1 MSILIIQYKNHRNIM
16 RMRLIFKEK
25 VLDKKWFESDF
36 IYDLESYPNV
46 FSMSIIHAS
55 GKHMRVFEISDR
67 KNEIEGIAKC
77 LRYLVRNKCR
87 MVGFNNNSYDYT
99 LIHEIIKSLKE
110 AKQSGKTP
118 NITAQKLYKLTTQII
133 TKMQSE
139 EKWYGIKEADHF
151 IQQVDL
157 YKIHHMDNMAKATS
171 LKMLEVNMRSTNVE
185 DLPFPVGKKLTSD
198 EIDILLHYNKH
209 DVNETLKFYYYSY
222 EAIQLRKELSEKFGF
237 DCTSFSD
244 SKIGE
249 TLFINRLEQA
259 QKGLCYEYSK
269 HGGRKINQT
278 KRDNVKIKDC
288 LFDYLKFE
296 RPEFKA
302 VHDWLSNQTVQETKG
317 VFNDYEEHQIGELA
331 KYAQMKT
338 KKVLFKNRLNLDNKD
353 KPKADFDFTD
363 LDHLEE
369 LQRLKDEFL
378 KEHPMGYFEEK
389 ETKTS
394 RSHKLKVTAF
404 YRVVEAINTVI
415 DDKVYV
421 YGTGGI
427 HMSIESETVRADDE
441 WTIIDAD
448 VTSMYPSISIA
459 NNVYPEHLGITFC
472 KVYKDLF
479 MERGKY
485 PKGSGPN
492 GAIKLA
498 LNSVYGK
505 SNSEFSPLYDPKYTL
520 TITING
526 QLCLSMLAE
535 QLIGLGCKM
544 IQCNTDGVTAL
555 VPRSKEADY
564 YAITKAWEKTVGLQL
579 EYAVYS
585 MMALNNVNNYIA
597 VYEDGKVKS
606 KGQYEVAHFE
616 KLGWSKNHSA
626 MIVPKAALD
635 YIVYGKDIEETIRSH
650 KDEFDFLLRAK
661 VPRSSKLYL
670 CYEDGREVQQQNICR
685 YYPSEHGGKLVKL
698 MPPLVWVEGG
708 GDWRRLGLDTEW
720 TVETCNNIAE
730 FDWNKL
736 NYDYYIKEAQKL
748 IDGVGVEIE

>member
-1 MSILIIQYKNHRNIM
+1 
-16 RMRLIFKEK
+16 
-25 VLDKKWFESDF
+25 LDKKWYESDW
-36 IYDLESYPNV
+36 IYDLESYPNC
-46 FSMSIIHAS
+46 FSMCIVHSS
-55 GKHMRVFEISDR
+55 GKSMRVFEISDR
-67 KNEIEGIAKC
+67 KNDIEGIAKC
-77 LRYLVRNKCR
+77 LRYMIQNKCR
-87 MVGFNNNSYDYT
+87 MVGFNNLSYDYT
-99 LIHEIIKSLKE
+99 LIHEIINSLKE
-110 AKQSGKTP
+110 AKKAGKAPT
-118 NITAQKLYKLTTQII
+118 ITAQKLYKLTTQII
-133 TKMQSE
+133 TKMQNSDD
-139 EKWYGIKEADHF
+139 KWYGVRESDHF
-151 IQQVDL
+151 VQQVDL
-157 YKIHHMDNMAKATS
+157 YKIHHMDNVAKATS

-185 DLPFPVGKKLTSD
+185 DLPFPVGKKLTSS
-198 EIDILLHYNKH
+198 EIDTLLYYNQH
-209 DVNETLKFYYYSY
+209 DVKETLKFYYYSY
-222 EAIQLRKELSEKFGF
+222 EAIQLRKELSVTFGF
-237 DCTSFSD
+237 DCTNFSD

-259 QKGLCYEYSK
+259 EEGLCYTQSK
-269 HGGRKINQT
+269 YGGRKINQT
-278 KRDNVKIKDC
+278 KRPDGIKIKDC
-288 LFDYLKFE
+288 LFDYLYFD

-302 VHDWLSNQTVQETKG
+302 VHDWLSSQTVMETKG

-338 KKVLFKNRLNLDNKD
+338 KKVLFKNKLNLDKKD
-353 KPKADFDFTD
+353 KPKADFNVIDVDHMLELEALKADF
-363 LDHLEE
+363 
-369 LQRLKDEFL
+369 LKD
-378 KEHPMGYFEEK
+378 HPLAWFEEK

-394 RSHKLKVTAF
+394 RSHKVKVTAF
-404 YRVVEAINTVI
+404 YRVVESINTVI

-427 HMSIESETVRADDE
+427 HMSIESETVRADED

-479 MERGKY
+479 NERKKH

-535 QLIGLGCKM
+535 QLIALGCKM

-555 VPRSKEADY
+555 VPRSKEAEY
-564 YAITKAWEKTVGLQL
+564 YEIAKAWEKTVGLQL

-597 VYEDGKVKS
+597 VYEDGSVKS

-626 MIVPKAALD
+626 MIVAKAALD
-635 YIVYGKDIEETIRSH
+635 YIVYGIDIEQTIHQH
-650 KDEFDFLLRAK
+650 KDEFDFCLRAK

-685 YYPSEHGGKLVKL
+685 YYPSENGGKLVKL
-698 MPPLVWVEGG
+698 MPALVEGG
-708 GDWRRLGLDTEW
+708 EWRRLGLDTDW
-720 TVETCNNIAE
+720 NVETCNNIAE
-730 FDWNKL
+730 FDWTKL
-736 NYDYYIKEAQKL
+736 NYTYYITEAQKL
-748 IDGVGVEIE
+748 IDGVGGVKQIH

>member
-1 MSILIIQYKNHRNIM
+1 M
-16 RMRLIFKEK
+16 
-25 VLDKKWFESDF
+25 DKKWFESDF

-46 FSMSIIHAS
+46 FSMSIVHAS
-55 GKHMRVFEISDR
+55 GNHMRVFEISDR
-67 KNEIEGIAKC
+67 KNDIEGIAKC
-77 LRYLVRNKCR
+77 LRYMVQNKCR
-87 MVGFNNNSYDYT
+87 MVGFNNLSYDYT

-110 AKQSGKTP
+110 AKQSGKAP
-118 NITAQKLYKLTTQII
+118 NITAQKLYRLTTQII
-133 TKMQSE
+133 TKMQNSDD
-139 EKWYGIKEADHF
+139 KWYGVKESDHF

-157 YKIHHMDNMAKATS
+157 YKIHHMDNVAKATS

-185 DLPFPVGKKLTSD
+185 DLPFPVGKKLISS
-198 EIDILLHYNKH
+198 EIDTLLYYNQH
-209 DVNETLKFYYYSY
+209 DVRETLKFYYYSY
-222 EAIQLRKELSEKFGF
+222 EALQLRVELSEKFGF
-237 DCTSFSD
+237 DCTNASD

-249 TLFINRLEQA
+249 TLFINRLEQEK
-259 QKGLCYEYSK
+259 KGLCYTQNG
-269 HGGRKINQT
+269 HGGRKVNQT
-278 KRDNVKIKDC
+278 KRDSIPIKDC

-302 VHDWLSNQTVQETKG
+302 VHEWLKMQTVSETKG
-317 VFNDYEEHQIGELA
+317 VFNDYEEHQIGDLA

-353 KPKADFDFTD
+353 KPKADFDVTNP
-363 LDHLEE
+363 DHMEE
-369 LQRLKDEFL
+369 LENLKKEFL
-378 KEHPMGYFEEK
+378 KDHPCGFFEEK

-394 RSHKLKVTAF
+394 RSHKVKVTGF
-404 YRVVEAINTVI
+404 YRVVEAINAVI

-427 HMSIESETVRADDE
+427 HMSIESETVKADDE

-472 KVYKDLF
+472 KVYKGLF
-479 MERGKY
+479 EERGRY

-535 QLIGLGCKM
+535 QLIGMGCKM

-555 VPRSKEADY
+555 VPRSKVDDY
-564 YAITKAWEKTVGLQL
+564 YQITKKWEETVGLKL

-585 MMALNNVNNYIA
+585 MMALADVNNYLAI
-597 VYEDGKVKS
+597 YEDGKVKS
-606 KGQYEVAHFE
+606 KGRYEVAHFE

-626 MIVPKAALD
+626 MIVPKAVLD
-635 YIVYGKDIEETIRSH
+635 YVVYGKDIEETIRNH
-650 KDEFDFLLRAK
+650 KDEYDFCLRAK
-661 VPRSSKLYL
+661 VPRSSQLYL
-670 CYEDGREVQQQNICR
+670 CYDDGREVRQQNICR
-685 YYPSEHGGKLVKL
+685 YYPSEQGGKLVKL
-698 MPPLVWVEGG
+698 MPALVEGG
-708 GDWRRLGLDTEW
+708 EWRRLGIDTDY

-730 FDWNKL
+730 FDWKKL
-736 NYDYYIKEAQKL
+736 DYTYYVKEARKL
-748 IDGVGVEIE
+748 VEGLGLS

>member
-1 MSILIIQYKNHRNIM
+1 MQQEKNWYK
-16 RMRLIFKEK
+16 
-25 VLDKKWFESDF
+25 SDF

-46 FSMSIIHAS
+46 FSMSIVHAS
-55 GKHMRVFEISDR
+55 GKHMRVYEISDR
-67 KNEIEGIAKC
+67 KNDIEGIANC
-77 LRYLVRNKCR
+77 LRYMIQNKCR
-87 MVGFNNNSYDYT
+87 MVGFNNLSYDYT
-99 LIHEIIKSLKE
+99 LIHEIIKSLVE
-110 AKQSGKTP
+110 AKKAGVTP
-118 NITAQKLYKLTTQII
+118 NITAKKLYALTTQII
-133 TKMQSE
+133 TKMQNSE
-139 EKWYGIKEADHF
+139 DKWYGIKESEHF

-171 LKMLEVNMRSTNVE
+171 LKMLEVNMRSENVE
-185 DLPFPVGKKLTSD
+185 DLPYPVGSKLNSQ
-198 EIDILLHYNKH
+198 EINTLLQYNEH
-209 DVNETLKFYYYSY
+209 DVTETLKFYYYSY

-237 DCTSFSD
+237 DCTNFSD

-259 QKGLCYEYSK
+259 QKGLCYTQSK
-269 HGGRKINQT
+269 YGGRKINQT
-278 KRDNVKIKDC
+278 KRDSIKIKEC
-288 LFDYLKFE
+288 LFNYLHFK

-302 VHDWLSNQTVQETKG
+302 VHSWLNAQTVKETKG

-338 KKVLFKNRLNLDNKD
+338 KKVLFKNRLNLDGKG
-353 KPKADFDFTD
+353 KPKPDFDFND
-363 LDHLEE
+363 EDHLNE
-369 LQRLKDEFL
+369 LQNLKSAFL
-378 KEHPMGYFEEK
+378 RDHPLGEFEEK

-394 RSHKLKVTAF
+394 RSHKLKVSGV

-415 DDKVYV
+415 DGNVYV

-427 HMSIESETVRADDE
+427 HMSIESQTVRADDE

-520 TITING
+520 TITLNG

-535 QLIGLGCKM
+535 QLIELGCKL

-555 VPRSKEADY
+555 VPRSKEGEY
-564 YAITKAWEKTVGLQL
+564 YKITQAWEETVGLKL

-585 MMALNNVNNYIA
+585 MMALNNVNNYLA

-626 MIVPKAALD
+626 MIVAKAALD
-635 YIVYGKDIEETIRSH
+635 KIVYGIDIEDTIRSH
-650 KDEFDFLLRAK
+650 TDEFDFCLRAK
-661 VPRSSKLYL
+661 VPRSSKLFL
-670 CYEDGREVQQQNICR
+670 CYEDGKEVQQQNICR
-685 YYPSEHGGKLVKL
+685 YYPSESGGKLVKL
-698 MPPLVWVEGG
+698 MPGLKQGD
-708 GDWRRLGLDTEW
+708 DWRRLGLDTEW
-720 TVETCNNIAE
+720 TVETCNNIKE
-730 FDWNKL
+730 FDWSKL
-736 NYDYYIKEAQKL
+736 NYDYYITEAQKL
-748 IDGVGVEIE
+748 VDGVGGCD

>member
-1 MSILIIQYKNHRNIM
+1 M

-67 KNEIEGIAKC
+67 KNDIEGIAKC
-77 LRYLVRNKCR
+77 LRYLVQNKCR
-87 MVGFNNNSYDYT
+87 MVGFNNLSYDYT

-110 AKQSGKTP
+110 AKQTGKTP

-222 EAIQLRKELSEKFGF
+222 EAIQLRKELSDKFGF

-278 KRDNVKIKDC
+278 KRNSVKIKDC

-317 VFNDYEEHQIGELA
+317 VFNDYEEDQIGELA

-353 KPKADFDFTD
+353 KPKADFDFAD

-555 VPRSKEADY
+555 VPRSKEAEY
-564 YAITKAWEKTVGLQL
+564 YSITKDWEKTVGLQL

-698 MPPLVWVEGG
+698 MPALIDGG
-708 GDWRRLGLDTEW
+708 EWRRLGLDTEW

-748 IDGVGVEIE
+748 IDGVGINKGE